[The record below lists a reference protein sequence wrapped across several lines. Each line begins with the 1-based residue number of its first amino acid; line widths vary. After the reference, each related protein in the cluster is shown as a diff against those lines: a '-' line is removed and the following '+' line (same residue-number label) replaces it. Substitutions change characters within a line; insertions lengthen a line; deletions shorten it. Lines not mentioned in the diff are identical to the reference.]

1 MRMVAGT
8 MAAGEGVGLVLALL
22 VPLAIRS
29 VLNALH
35 GRDARRRTSKAEE
48 KATAAAQEALPT
60 EAVLRRQRKV
70 AAAAN
75 SKISM
80 LALKEASTT
89 HFGSHF
95 GGKALIEAAL
105 EESADRYKVA
115 RHILRRDHRHQ
126 RAEAA
131 LQQAFG
137 STMDKSDEGLEA
149 AFAKVDEDSSGQ
161 ISDAEMRGYIVSMF
175 DGTIDEET
183 ITQMLKAA
191 DADGDGEVSLDEF
204 KTIMRA
210 GPDVKEEGGGGT
222 LSEQLERNRAQEDA
236 ALAAL
241 AVDEQVKAEEVD
253 ALRDVPQRSMRH
265 RAVDSI
271 MARKQMSK
279 RDVAREKAE
288 HLAELSGRSTE
299 TARAIVEAQAAAQLT
314 LIAADDPDEIEMC
327 QLEEG
332 AKTKSAEELHA
343 KLAALGVEVSHKIAD
358 DLEALIE
365 LLVRTRH
372 AKLVAKARKRAA
384 RRALAKQGSLP
395 PVPEGACKGRLRV
408 YLVSATG
415 LIAADA
421 GGKSDPYVRLRVG
434 ACSEKSEVIKNTLE
448 PVWEQK
454 IEFTGEL
461 TEFFDTGLLLE
472 VFDWDRFSGDDSL
485 GSVQISLEEELRPDR
500 ILEDGAGW
508 PIEEDLSLKG
518 SIRLRV
524 AWRPENEV
532 LVTSVD
538 KRGAAHGLLLRGDTI
553 VAINYTRVTDEA
565 QARALGGAAVGEVT
579 YSVLRLNAEANRHEL
594 HLLTVE
600 KPEVAVPLG
609 IAMKDL
615 SNKPEEPETPESWVK
630 EQQVLFA
637 MKVLK
642 DAEAKRE
649 AEEDRA
655 EWVAEKAEEAAAE
668 AAAKEA
674 RAEARAIARLPGG
687 PERPAPRD
695 KLAAALDAAAV
706 VEKKRL
712 EAVEGPPGG
721 PQEAA
726 RNWLR
731 KASIA
736 QVGPSELSGPLPPM
750 AGPLLARLHM
760 ENEFFASPFRRAP
773 SASGAS
779 SPKSPRSPRERAKSF
794 LALRGPSGRQTPPP
808 GLPSAITTY
817 EGYSPK
823 HGVYP
828 PPKGFLES
836 ARAAAARAEMI
847 DLSGPETLLAATAA
861 VANRAIRRSSS
872 GSVLPFDAP
881 DESLRLPQSLA
892 AASRDSSSRASPT
905 PCCALVTKP
914 LVTNLA
920 DSVPSGSYA
929 SASAYTRKLSLT
941 LPYRS
946 EMSSPKGRRP
956 SQLSGRAQVRPQLEG
971 EGSPLQPQDIWLDEV
986 EHEVK
991 TWEQKV
997 EARNLKQRKKQAQLR
1012 LQTEEMRRRCG
1023 GDAETEMQ
1031 MQRETEAALAKPLPY
1046 VRTLTDEIQDPSAPR
1061 RSIQSPPTSLLAGTP
1076 RRRASEPL
1084 RLTTHAVE
1092 KIGSAYPMVKVGN
1105 AGNGGQRD
1113 EWEDVSV
1120 SDASDTWRERVQL
1133 QRSQGARDPKTLQR
1147 SQSARAVAKPT
1158 NRRHWSYART
1168 LADARETLDVGSDVS
1183 FEELTAAL
1191 EAGLSEV
1198 LQSNQ
1203 QEGAKAAKLHKLK
1216 DAYGVLVNATR
1227 ASLAA

>member
-1 MRMVAGT
+1 MQRVSSELRLARAEGEALVARKGKLSAHDEEGNAKLEAKLAEVVIAEGALEAKLARHRSTGLPKWRASMAEACRTIGMDAAGFALEEGFDPTAQAWPRFVPVIRLSRHRGLTRGVAYALKYQQEHAGFEVALEDVVATPMEVHRQLQVQYQRLQMQGLLHDKIMAQLSDLCGLPVAWKGCTPFIGSFDEGKLRLAWLVNILLLLGIVALLLWDVLAFYGEMPMRMVAGT

-70 AAAAN
+70 AAAAH

-241 AVDEQVKAEEVD
+241 AVDEQVKAEELD

-299 TARAIVEAQAAAQLT
+299 TARAIVEAQAAAQLA

-637 MKVLK
+637 MKV
-642 DAEAKRE
+642 
-649 AEEDRA
+649 
-655 EWVAEKAEEAAAE
+655 
-668 AAAKEA
+668 
-674 RAEARAIARLPGG
+674 
-687 PERPAPRD
+687 
-695 KLAAALDAAAV
+695 
-706 VEKKRL
+706 
-712 EAVEGPPGG
+712 
-721 PQEAA
+721 
-726 RNWLR
+726 
-731 KASIA
+731 
-736 QVGPSELSGPLPPM
+736 
-750 AGPLLARLHM
+750 
-760 ENEFFASPFRRAP
+760 
-773 SASGAS
+773 
-779 SPKSPRSPRERAKSF
+779 
-794 LALRGPSGRQTPPP
+794 
-808 GLPSAITTY
+808 
-817 EGYSPK
+817 
-823 HGVYP
+823 
-828 PPKGFLES
+828 
-836 ARAAAARAEMI
+836 
-847 DLSGPETLLAATAA
+847 
-861 VANRAIRRSSS
+861 
-872 GSVLPFDAP
+872 
-881 DESLRLPQSLA
+881 
-892 AASRDSSSRASPT
+892 
-905 PCCALVTKP
+905 
-914 LVTNLA
+914 
-920 DSVPSGSYA
+920 
-929 SASAYTRKLSLT
+929 
-941 LPYRS
+941 
-946 EMSSPKGRRP
+946 
-956 SQLSGRAQVRPQLEG
+956 
-971 EGSPLQPQDIWLDEV
+971 
-986 EHEVK
+986 
-991 TWEQKV
+991 
-997 EARNLKQRKKQAQLR
+997 
-1012 LQTEEMRRRCG
+1012 
-1023 GDAETEMQ
+1023 
-1031 MQRETEAALAKPLPY
+1031 
-1046 VRTLTDEIQDPSAPR
+1046 
-1061 RSIQSPPTSLLAGTP
+1061 
-1076 RRRASEPL
+1076 
-1084 RLTTHAVE
+1084 RLTPTHA
-1092 KIGSAYPMVKVGN
+1092 IH
-1105 AGNGGQRD
+1105 
-1113 EWEDVSV
+1113 
-1120 SDASDTWRERVQL
+1120 T
-1133 QRSQGARDPKTLQR
+1133 
-1147 SQSARAVAKPT
+1147 
-1158 NRRHWSYART
+1158 RHT
-1168 LADARETLDVGSDVS
+1168 
-1183 FEELTAAL
+1183 
-1191 EAGLSEV
+1191 
-1198 LQSNQ
+1198 
-1203 QEGAKAAKLHKLK
+1203 H
-1216 DAYGVLVNATR
+1216 ATR
-1227 ASLAA
+1227 TIETIPTERQYW